1 MRSATLIRLL
11 SVGCFVSTAFT
22 ERPMRKVHSHRNHGR
37 NHGRNHSDSRHT
49 RGTARPPKTAAECG
63 ALGGR
68 PESFYICDG
77 VSYCCGACT
86 RESPC
91 NFRGIELRGCA
102 CSASCST
109 LARES
114 QAPPFLTEPTKRP
127 ALVAT
132 NHRHPWTTVIQSKSY
147 EVVST
152 SKRFQVLY
160 GVVNGVLVHVKS
172 HRDRIDQDVINGRV
186 LPFEVRTALARP
198 ASSHL
203 RISASPRLTEIPLPT
218 QSHFVPLNPHFT
230 STLPSLPLPAPKPL
244 TIVVL
249 CVLWPSCRVWP
260 GTHFADCRIA
270 CQM

>member
-11 SVGCFVSTAFT
+11 SVGCFVSTAST
-22 ERPMRKVHSHRNHGR
+22 ERPIHAAHKFHSHRNHGR
-37 NHGRNHSDSRHT
+37 NHGRNHSHSRHT

-91 NFRGIELRGCA
+91 NLRGIELRGCA

-109 LARES
+109 LAEVS
-114 QAPPFLTEPTKRP
+114 QAPPFLAEPTKRP

-198 ASSHL
+198 AS
-203 RISASPRLTEIPLPT
+203 PRLRVSTTDRNPPSYTITFCAVEPPT
-218 QSHFVPLNPHFT
+218 SRPRCPRCHSQHPNH
-230 STLPSLPLPAPKPL
+230 SL
-244 TIVVL
+244 
-249 CVLWPSCRVWP
+249 
-260 GTHFADCRIA
+260 
-270 CQM
+270 